1 MADYRAV
8 SPFTN
13 VLPMDLFS
21 SFIGRQ
27 EELAQMDSLLKEK
40 KRGIVLLG
48 MAGVGK
54 SSLARMY
61 AERHKANFPGGV
73 FTVSASWA
81 ESSSHLLERAFEKS
95 PLEPSL
101 LIIDDAEVLSESG
114 LQPIRNV
121 LKRYADLTVI
131 LTSRKALEIDQDFV
145 TLELAGLTRK
155 EIQELA
161 SLRLAVAEGQLNS
174 PLIERLFQ
182 LAGGNPA
189 LITVAIEAVKNSAV
203 SSWQELFQYLRDFQ
217 TPGLVGLNGQP
228 LTKESDQYKQII
240 IDVSSANEEV
250 LQILQ
255 KHPEFVW
262 KLPSRKFEE
271 VIAEILDRQGYEVSL
286 TPASGDG
293 GFDIFA
299 AKKEGLGQFLYLVEC
314 KRYVPPNKVGVEI
327 VRSLY
332 GVLQAK
338 RATAGAIVTTSFF
351 TAGAEAFQREVQH
364 QLHLHD
370 YIALQKWMA
379 DFPLQR
385 NNSAG

>member
-1 MADYRAV
+1 MADYRSV

-13 VLPMDLFS
+13 VFPTDFFS
-21 SFIGRQ
+21 GFVGRQ
-27 EELAQMDSLLKEK
+27 EELSQMDSSLGDKD
-40 KRGIVLLG
+40 RGVILLG
-48 MAGVGK
+48 MAGIGK

-61 AERHKANFPGGV
+61 AERHKAKFPGGV

-81 ESSSHLLERAFEKS
+81 ESSSHLLERAFEK
-95 PLEPSL
+95 PPVQPSL
-101 LIIDDAEVLSESG
+101 LIINDAEVLREDG
-114 LQPIRNV
+114 FLPIRNA
-121 LKRYADLTVI
+121 LKKYSNLKII
-131 LTSRKALEIDQDFV
+131 LTSRQPLEMDQDFK
-145 TLELAGLTRK
+145 TLRLDGLNR
-155 EIQELA
+155 EEFQELS
-161 SLRLAVAEGQLNS
+161 SLKLAVSEGQLDSN
-174 PLIERLFQ
+174 LVERLFQ

-189 LITVAIEAVKNSAV
+189 LASIAIEAVKNAAV
-203 SSWQELFQYLRDFQ
+203 SSWQELFQYLRNFQ
-217 TPGLVGLNGQP
+217 TSGLVGLDGQP
-228 LTKESDQYKQII
+228 LSKESDQYKRII
-240 IDVSSANEEV
+240 IDVSSANEEI
-250 LQILQ
+250 LQILK
-255 KHPEFVW
+255 KHPEMVW

-271 VIAEILDRQGYEVSL
+271 VVAEILDRQGYEVSL

-293 GFDIFA
+293 GFDIYA
-299 AKKEGLGQFLYLVEC
+299 ARKEGLGQFLYLVEC

-370 YIALQKWMA
+370 YIALQKWMT

-385 NNSAG
+385 NNDAG